1 MNNSNKSNSSPTYRR
16 VQKSNKKV
24 TYRKDGATGKLRFWI
39 GELLDY
45 LKRAIFSKRFLAVF
59 GSLFLTFTLF
69 LGVAILYYTATM
81 PDIAK
86 LAATKE
92 QAGAEIIALDGSV
105 VGRYGQ
111 IAGEYIPFDKLPKN
125 LINAVLAT
133 EDRRFFEHMGVDF
146 RGILRAV
153 YVNVTSGKMSQGG
166 SSITQQLAKNV
177 FLSPERTF
185 DRKMRELVMAF
196 WLERKFDK
204 KQILAIYLNRVYLGA
219 GNYGVDS
226 AARYYFNQQVSE
238 LSIAECAMLA
248 GLLKAPSK
256 YNPTSNY
263 EKTIA
268 RTTEVINNMVEAE
281 MITAELAQTEITRLK
296 TGGVIVRK
304 RNFASGRYFADWI
317 YEQLPEYLGDVLTQD
332 VVITTSFNPN
342 IQNALQEA
350 IASQL
355 TPQIIQSQHVSQTSG
370 IVMQPNGAVLAM
382 VGGIDY
388 NKSQYNRA
396 TQAKRQAGS
405 VFKLFVYLAAMEHG
419 YNPDDVVVDE
429 PFRVGKWQPKN
440 YKNEY
445 NGAVSLRLAI
455 AKSLNTVAVRL
466 SQYVGIGEVIK
477 VAKRLGVRSPLQNM
491 PSLALGAADVSL
503 KDMVTAYAHLAN
515 NGRAV
520 APFGVLKVVRKTD
533 GKVLYQRSA
542 RDNFDDIQV
551 VSPENVA
558 KMNSLLKGVLEFG
571 TAKGAQIGR
580 DAAGKTGTTSDYRD
594 AWFIGYTPQIVVGI
608 WVGNDDN
615 SQMKGVTGGGIPALI
630 WRETMAKSHRELQI
644 INLPT
649 YTPPAPVFA
658 PNPSEDIDNM
668 IENAPKDDDFELQPS
683 FWDKLIGE

>member
-1 MNNSNKSNSSPTYRR
+1 MNERKSNYSPTYRR
-16 VQKSNKKV
+16 VQKRNKKV
-24 TYRKDGATGKLRFWI
+24 TYRRETSSGRLRFWL

-45 LKRAIFSKRFLAVF
+45 LKKAIFSKRAVALF
-59 GSLFLTFTLF
+59 ASLFFTFALF
-69 LGVAILYYTATM
+69 FGAALIYYSATM

-92 QAGAEIIALDGSV
+92 QAGAEIVALDGSV

-111 IAGEYIPFDKLPKN
+111 ITGEYIPFEKLPRN

-133 EDRRFFEHMGVDF
+133 EDRRFFEHIGVDF

-153 YVNVTSGKMSQGG
+153 YVNLTSSKLSQGG

-177 FLSPERTF
+177 FLSSERTL

-219 GNYGVDS
+219 GNYGIDS
-226 AARYYFNQQVSE
+226 AARYYFNKSVAD
-238 LSIAECAMLA
+238 LSLAESAMLA

-256 YNPTSNY
+256 YNPTNNY
-263 EKTIA
+263 EKTVA
-268 RTTEVINNMVEAE
+268 RTTEVINNMVEAK
-281 MITAELAQTEITRLK
+281 MITPELAGTEIARLQ
-296 TGGVIVRK
+296 TGGVILRK

-342 IQNALQEA
+342 IQAALQEA
-350 IASQL
+350 INAQL
-355 TPQIIQSQHVSQTSG
+355 TPQVMQAQRVSQTSG

-445 NGAVSLRLAI
+445 NGAVSLRLAV

-466 SQYVGIGEVIK
+466 SQYVGVGEVIK
-477 VAKRLGVRSPLQNM
+477 VAKRLGVRSPLNNM

-515 NGRAV
+515 GGRAV

-533 GKVLYQRSA
+533 GKVLYQRSG
-542 RDNFDDIQV
+542 RDNFEDIQV
-551 VSPENVA
+551 ISPENVA

-571 TAKGAQIGR
+571 TGKGAQIGR

-594 AWFIGYTPQIVVGI
+594 AWFIGYTPQIVGGI

-615 SQMKGVTGGGIPALI
+615 TQMKGVTGGAIPARI
-630 WRETMAKSHRELQI
+630 WRDLMAKSHQGLQI
-644 INLPT
+644 LSLPT
-649 YTPPAPVFA
+649 YVAPAPVFA
-658 PNPSEDIDNM
+658 PNPSDDIDAM
-668 IENAPKDDDFELQPS
+668 MQNAPKNDNFELQPS
-683 FWDKLIGE
+683 FWDKLLGE